1 MKNILLAFVVSSV
14 LLFLIGCEDSSM
26 NNPVSAELSNHVGKP
41 NNNTL
46 RGSIT
51 LEHKLGDPVRRSDYY
66 LLSGKINY
74 TQVLNRRSPQTVA
87 AGYDVY
93 LNISV
98 DATLKDILS
107 NLEPNIGEI
116 KSESEDRFFLNTN
129 GNYILVKSYQVN
141 GLPER
146 IELICTF
153 AVTAEGMKLESV
165 VLNSP
170 VV

>member
-14 LLFLIGCEDSSM
+14 LLLIGCEDSSI
-26 NNPVSAELSNHVGKP
+26 NNPVSTESSNQVGKP
-41 NNNTL
+41 NDNTL

-51 LEHKLGDPVRRSDYY
+51 LEHKLGDPVRRNDYY

-74 TQVLNRRSPQTVA
+74 TQVLNRRSPQAIA

-116 KSESEDRFFLNTN
+116 KSESEDRFYLNTN
-129 GNYILVKSYQVN
+129 GNYILVKSYQIN

-146 IELICTF
+146 IELVCTF
-153 AVTAEGMKLESV
+153 AVTAEGLKLESV
-165 VLNSP
+165 VLYSA